1 MNVELRAKELALECS
16 IVIFFLVALAG
27 ILVGA
32 ESHIAVLRGLGA
44 GALVVFGGRFPA
56 RILIEA
62 TAAPED
68 EPQATERGTPGAKT
82 PRSERQAA

>member
-1 MNVELRAKELALECS
+1 MNIELRAKELALECS
-16 IVIFFLVALAG
+16 VVVFFLVALAG

-44 GALVVFGGRFPA
+44 GALVVFAGRFPA

-62 TAAPED
+62 TLADQED
-68 EPQATERGTPGAKT
+68 PQAGEPDAPAAQTR
-82 PRSERQAA
+82 RSERQAA